1 MNPKRKIN
9 EKAVKAKESD
19 INIRLNGTCSDMT
32 PIYGGRSSSNSASR
46 TNDDMLSR
54 FSPLAQ
60 A

>member
-32 PIYGGRSSSNSASR
+32 PIYVPLF
-46 TNDDMLSR
+46 MLVE
-54 FSPLAQ
+54 LVKNVQ
-60 A
+60 V

>member
-32 PIYGGRSSSNSASR
+32 PIYGGRSSSNSASK
-46 TNDDMLSR
+46 TNDDI
-54 FSPLAQ
+54 P
-60 A
+60 